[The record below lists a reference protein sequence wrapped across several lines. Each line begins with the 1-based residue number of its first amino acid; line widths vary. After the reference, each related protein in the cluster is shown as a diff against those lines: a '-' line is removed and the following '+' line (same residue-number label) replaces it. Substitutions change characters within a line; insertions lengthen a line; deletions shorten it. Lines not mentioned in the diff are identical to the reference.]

1 MTRVLSSNLGNNKM
15 FWTKVGLM
23 KKVPGSKLTN
33 IVIFTFIV
41 VVVFV
46 VVVFLFTTTSALNFF
61 FVVGAGDDVVDDVTD
76 DFGLADD
83 FAWVDVVE
91 DDFEKSV
98 TEMEANRPE
107 VEAIVG
113 GDLD

>member
-1 MTRVLSSNLGNNKM
+1 MNLGNNSI
-15 FWTKVGLM
+15 FGAEAWFN
-23 KKVPGSKLTN
+23 KKVPGSNLTN
-33 IVIFTFIV
+33 IIIFTFIV

-61 FVVGAGDDVVDDVTD
+61 FVVGAGDDVTDDV
-76 DFGLADD
+76 GLADD

-98 TEMEANRPE
+98 TEMEAS
-107 VEAIVG
+107 
-113 GDLD
+113 

>member
-1 MTRVLSSNLGNNKM
+1 MKRRVLGLNLGN
-15 FWTKVGLM
+15 
-23 KKVPGSKLTN
+23 
-33 IVIFTFIV
+33 IIIFTFIV

-76 DFGLADD
+76 GFGLADD

-98 TEMEANRPE
+98 TEMEAS
-107 VEAIVG
+107 
-113 GDLD
+113 

>member
-1 MTRVLSSNLGNNKM
+1 M
-15 FWTKVGLM
+15 FWTEVCLM

-33 IVIFTFIV
+33 IIIFTFIV

-61 FVVGAGDDVVDDVTD
+61 FDVGGGDDVIDRVDDVTD
-76 DFGLADD
+76 DFGLVDD

-91 DDFEKSV
+91 DVFEKSV
-98 TEMEANRPE
+98 TEMEAN
-107 VEAIVG
+107 
-113 GDLD
+113 